1 MNVNKKLKMTG
12 FALAVMSSSWGASAA
27 SDTATVNVTATVV
40 DNTCTPQWSDSGVS
54 VELNRVSLK
63 DFGSDKVGAEKTFT
77 LSLTDCGSDTT
88 KVTVTASGTE
98 DGTDSSLFS
107 NLETDGAEGVAVAIW
122 GDSSQ
127 STQLTPDGLTSA
139 EYTVSN
145 QAVDMTFL
153 ARLMQTGT
161 ATPTAGS
168 VRSTV
173 TLTMDY
179 E

>member
-1 MNVNKKLKMTG
+1 MMNKQMRMTG
-12 FALAVMSSSWGASAA
+12 LALAIMGVSWGVSAA
-27 SDTATVNVTATVV
+27 SDTATVNITATVV

-54 VELNRVSLK
+54 VDLNRVSLN
-63 DFGSDKVGAEKTFT
+63 DFGTDKIGAEKTFT

-88 KVTVTASGTE
+88 KITVTASGTE

-107 NLETDGAEGVAVAIW
+107 NLESDGATGVAVAIW

-127 STQLTPDGLTSA
+127 STQLTPDGLNSA

-145 QAVDMTFL
+145 QAVDMTFT
-153 ARLMQTGT
+153 ARLMQTGD

-168 VRSTV
+168 VRSAV

>member
-1 MNVNKKLKMTG
+1 MINNKLKMTG
-12 FALAVMSSSWGASAA
+12 LVLGIMGASWGASAA
-27 SDTATVNVTATVV
+27 SDTATVNITATVV

-54 VELNRVSLK
+54 VDLNRVSLN
-63 DFGSDKVGAEKTFT
+63 DFGTNKIGAEKTFT

-107 NLETDGAEGVAVAIW
+107 NLESDGATGVAVAIW

-153 ARLMQTGT
+153 ARLMQTGDT
-161 ATPTAGS
+161 TPTAGS

>member
-1 MNVNKKLKMTG
+1 MKCKMIKETG
-12 FALAVMSSSWGASAA
+12 IALAILGMTFGAGAA
-27 SDTATVNVTATVV
+27 SDSATVNVTATVV

-54 VELNRVSLK
+54 VDLNRVSLK
-63 DFGSDKVGAEKTFT
+63 DFGADKIGAEKTFT

-88 KVTVTASGTE
+88 KVVVTASGAE
-98 DGTDSSLFS
+98 DNTDSRLFS
-107 NLETDGAEGVAVAIW
+107 NLESSGATGVAVAIW
-122 GDSSQ
+122 GDSTQ

-153 ARLMQTGT
+153 ARLMQTGDT
-161 ATPTAGS
+161 APTAGS
-168 VRSTV
+168 VKSTV